1 MIDLTITL
9 HEPLASEYFDRSRE
23 SGKPISDLI
32 NGDLMAYRDYCLYL
46 DKRSE
51 G

>member
-9 HEPLASEYFDRSRE
+9 NEPLASEYFNRSRE
-23 SGKPISDLI
+23 YGESISDLI
-32 NGDLMAYRDYCLYL
+32 NEDLMAYRDYCLYL